1 MHPADAAR
9 PGTSMPTPR
18 RPACSLSLQAQGD
31 RVFSL
36 LGRGPDRQ
44 AAQARPA
51 LGELSLP
58 KLGRVRFRWTRP
70 VKGIIRNATVLKEAE
85 DWFISLCIDDGRAE
99 VQPNGKPAVGADRGV
114 ALALATS
121 DGLRVTFTGAHI
133 GERRR
138 MRRLQ
143 QRIARQRSFSKRKDS
158 TVRVARRL
166 WQRVRSRRADFAHQ
180 IAHKLTTTRGMVVL
194 ESLHVQAM
202 TRSARGTPQDPGRD
216 VRQKAGLNRAMLDKA
231 WGRLDAALQWH
242 GKKNGCEIVH
252 VPAAYTSITCSA
264 CGSRCRESRE
274 SQADFGC
281 ITCGCED
288 NADVNAAKNLLAAGL
303 AVTGRGDLGGTQSA
317 K

>member
-1 MHPADAAR
+1 
-9 PGTSMPTPR
+9 MPTPR

-99 VQPNGKPAVGADRGV
+99 VQPNGSQRLEPIAALLWRWPQAMVSASRLPERASGNVGA
-114 ALALATS
+114 
-121 DGLRVTFTGAHI
+121 
-133 GERRR
+133 
-138 MRRLQ
+138 
-143 QRIARQRSFSKRKDS
+143 
-158 TVRVARRL
+158 
-166 WQRVRSRRADFAHQ
+166 
-180 IAHKLTTTRGMVVL
+180 
-194 ESLHVQAM
+194 
-202 TRSARGTPQDPGRD
+202 
-216 VRQKAGLNRAMLDKA
+216 
-231 WGRLDAALQWH
+231 LDAALQWH

-303 AVTGRGDLGGTQSA
+303 AVTGRGDLGVTQSA
-317 K
+317 KRQPPDPEAAFAST